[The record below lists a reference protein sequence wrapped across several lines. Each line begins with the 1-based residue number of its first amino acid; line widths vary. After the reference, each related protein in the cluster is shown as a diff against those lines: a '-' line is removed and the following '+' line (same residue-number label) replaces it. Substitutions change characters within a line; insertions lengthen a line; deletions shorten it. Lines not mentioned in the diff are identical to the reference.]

1 MSTRSRIS
9 IINSDGKVRSIYCHH
24 DGYLDHVGKKLVDFY
39 DTERAINALLDLG
52 DLSSL
57 GNNPVSDKL
66 YWKSPIHPLSF
77 QDLEEFCLAYR
88 DRGET
93 DVDAKEFN
101 SFEEFK
107 KAFPDLQE
115 EYNYVFMNGKWYYC
129 ENDWSGETLD
139 DLRLVEDD
147 L

>member
-24 DGYLDHVGKKLVDFY
+24 DGYLDYNGKKLVDFY
-39 DTERAINALLDLG
+39 DNEKVINELLDLG

-57 GNNPVSDKL
+57 GNNPVGDKL
-66 YWKSPIHPLSF
+66 YWKNKEPF
-77 QDLEEFCLAYR
+77 YDFNEEFCLAYR

-93 DVDAKEFN
+93 NVDAKEFN
-101 SFEEFK
+101 SFDEFK
-107 KAFPDLQE
+107 QAFPDLQE

-129 ENDWSGETLD
+129 ENSWSGETLD
-139 DLRLVEDD
+139 DLRPVEDD

>member
-9 IINSDGKVRSIYCHH
+9 IVNSNGKVRSIYCHH
-24 DGYLDHVGKKLVDFY
+24 DGYLDYNGKKLVDFY
-39 DTERAINALLDLG
+39 DNEKVINELLDLG

-66 YWKSPIHPLSF
+66 YWGRKFDPFNF
-77 QDLEEFCLAYR
+77 QNNEEFCIAYR
-88 DRGET
+88 DRGE
-93 DVDAKEFN
+93 DDIDAKEFN
-101 SFEEFK
+101 SFEDFK
-107 KAFPDLQE
+107 QAFPNLQE

-129 ENDWSGETLD
+129 EDEWSGETLD
-139 DLRLVEDD
+139 DLKLVEEN

>member
-24 DGYLDHVGKKLVDFY
+24 DGYLDYVGKKLVDFY
-39 DTERAINALLDLG
+39 DNEKVINELLDLG

-57 GNNPVSDKL
+57 GNNPVSDKQ
-66 YWKSPIHPLSF
+66 YWKRQSNPFEF
-77 QDLEEFCLAYR
+77 QYNEEFCIAYR

-101 SFEEFK
+101 SFDEFK
-107 KAFPDLQE
+107 EVFPYLQE

-129 ENDWSGETLD
+129 EDEWSGETLD
-139 DLRLVEDD
+139 DLRLVEEN

>member
-24 DGYLDHVGKKLVDFY
+24 DGYLDYNGKKLVDFY
-39 DTERAINALLDLG
+39 DNEKVINELLDLG

-57 GNNPVSDKL
+57 GNNPVSDKE
-66 YWKSPIHPLSF
+66 YWKNRGLSYTF
-77 QDLEEFCLAYR
+77 NEEFCLAYR

-101 SFEEFK
+101 SFEDFK
-107 KAFPDLQE
+107 QAFPALQE

-129 ENDWSGETLD
+129 EDDWSGETLD
-139 DLRLVEDD
+139 DLRPVEEN